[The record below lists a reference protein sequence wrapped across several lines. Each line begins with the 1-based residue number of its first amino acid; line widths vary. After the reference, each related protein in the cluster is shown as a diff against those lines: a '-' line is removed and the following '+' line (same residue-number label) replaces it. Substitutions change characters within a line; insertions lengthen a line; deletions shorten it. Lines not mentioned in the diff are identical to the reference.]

1 MNSHFKNFNT
11 SNTSFTLGEPHKG
24 GFRVIAETTRNH
36 IFSKEIS
43 QVMLAAMVLAPD
55 FYCKN
60 CQRLISAMRGNP
72 PLAETYTFHP
82 VFQAWFHVSQK
93 NMCRAKIHKCQ
104 NPGREFQI
112 FREFQV
118 ITMVF
123 LDCFT
128 CINEKSGICIAHLPW
143 IMGNLFDILES
154 ICMRL
159 WQTWLIFSFRL
170 AWEKEMACFELCF
183 TCTDAKL
190 RHLEFSQLHG
200 FNGFE

>member
-1 MNSHFKNFNT
+1 MNSHSKNFNT

-24 GFRVIAETTRNH
+24 GFRVITETTRNH

-60 CQRLISAMRGNP
+60 CQRVISARRGNL

-82 VFQAWFHVSQK
+82 VFQAWFHASQK

-118 ITMVF
+118 ITIVF

-128 CINEKSGICIAHLPW
+128 CINEKSGICIAHWPW
-143 IMGNLFDILES
+143 IMGNLFIILES
-154 ICMRL
+154 ICMPL
-159 WQTWLIFSFRL
+159 CQTWLIFSFCL

-190 RHLEFSQLHG
+190 RHLKFSQLSG
-200 FNGFE
+200 FNGCE